1 MLTCPAGVQMNLFV
15 REISGSCCSTIL
27 SLLKRFGVT
36 YLCTVAGGQDESSA
50 LWNKM
55 ASFPLRVLLYGSAA
69 RFQQNVWFRIIFV
82 SDFTLLLTFVGNRRR
97 SFSRITQ
104 IPLLTNKS
112 LALFFVLLRKRIS
125 LPTWW
130 IFQINLDPD
139 IISGYIKLQFYFILF
154 YYIYIYI
161 IIIIDL
167 NLNRSYFYLNCL
179 RQFTAQPVHYQFSL
193 ILVTFFF
200 VCCQHLS
207 WFRMHRFW
215 SSVWCLFVCV

>member
-1 MLTCPAGVQMNLFV
+1 
-15 REISGSCCSTIL
+15 
-27 SLLKRFGVT
+27 
-36 YLCTVAGGQDESSA
+36 
-50 LWNKM
+50 M

-112 LALFFVLLRKRIS
+112 LALFFVLLRKRRIS

-130 IFQINLDPD
+130 IFQIDLDPD
-139 IISGYIKLQFYFILF
+139 IGYQLFYLF
-154 YYIYIYI
+154 YYIYIYYYQI
-161 IIIIDL
+161 LFLFKLFEAIYSSSCAL
-167 NLNRSYFYLNCL
+167 SVLSNFSYL
-179 RQFTAQPVHYQFSL
+179 
-193 ILVTFFF
+193 FF

>member
-1 MLTCPAGVQMNLFV
+1 
-15 REISGSCCSTIL
+15 
-27 SLLKRFGVT
+27 
-36 YLCTVAGGQDESSA
+36 
-50 LWNKM
+50 M

-97 SFSRITQ
+97 SFSRITL

-112 LALFFVLLRKRIS
+112 LALFFVLLRKRRIS

-130 IFQINLDPD
+130 IFQIDLDPD
-139 IISGYIKLQFYFILF
+139 IGYKLFCFIYFI
-154 YYIYIYI
+154 IYIYI
-161 IIIIDL
+161 IIYIIDL
-167 NLNRSYFYLNCL
+167 NLNRSYLYLNCL